1 MNDVDEEDWQN
12 VERKPEKIEEGQGHE
27 GRVGVK
33 DVVLV
38 NLKIEIIRFHSVF
51 QQGLL

>member
-1 MNDVDEEDWQN
+1 LNDVDEEDWQN
-12 VERKPEKIEEGQGHE
+12 VERKLEKIEEGQGHK